1 MVNTVNWISIGAST
15 SRNFWTAFSFIQ
27 RKRLNAIDFVIELKR
42 MRETRAMHIETGMQC
57 ILYVN
62 YPIFLHDINSIFDI
76 SSVCIFCFCCF
87 KKYTRTITLAKIEQS
102 GDDKKLAK
110 CSEERK
116 KGRQLKTWRKVLF
129 CHCCRSDGHSETNPK
144 ITKRGRVENFHSDHC
159 PWGCEWHLIS
169 VMMGMCKWNHD
180 AFLRKLFL

>member
-1 MVNTVNWISIGAST
+1 MWNWSRKKTAFPGKHFHCRPFSDILMVNTVNWISIGAST

-116 KGRQLKTWRKVLF
+116 KDGNWKLGRKFYFVIVAEAMDTARRIRK
-129 CHCCRSDGHSETNPK
+129 
-144 ITKRGRVENFHSDHC
+144 
-159 PWGCEWHLIS
+159 
-169 VMMGMCKWNHD
+169 
-180 AFLRKLFL
+180 